1 MDTVIEVKNTIREF
15 LRKYDEIVNPIIRF
29 VCCLIIFLCIN
40 SLFGY
45 SDLVSKFSVVFLLA
59 VISALLPDGFL
70 VFVSGLVI
78 AMSCVACSM
87 ELGAAYLVVFVVMY
101 CVYIRFF
108 PEYSYAMFLTIFCCV
123 IHMPYIAPIVLI
135 VTAGMAGAIPGAFGM
150 ITYYFSLYVA
160 KMNDLIAHNTTGEK
174 VDVLSGFVSDFL
186 KNKEMLLGIV
196 IFVVVI
202 LAAGLIYRLSFNYSW
217 YVAIGAGVVL
227 SIITALFGGLVIKV
241 DAPVVKV
248 LIGSILGA
256 LIALLI
262 QFCKDIIDYSR
273 TEHVQYEDDDYYYY
287 VKAVPKVKTREALKS
302 EKLEIKRKEQEDA
315 EE

>member
-1 MDTVIEVKNTIREF
+1 
-15 LRKYDEIVNPIIRF
+15 
-29 VCCLIIFLCIN
+29 
-40 SLFGY
+40 
-45 SDLVSKFSVVFLLA
+45 
-59 VISALLPDGFL
+59 
-70 VFVSGLVI
+70 
-78 AMSCVACSM
+78 
-87 ELGAAYLVVFVVMY
+87 
-101 CVYIRFF
+101 
-108 PEYSYAMFLTIFCCV
+108 
-123 IHMPYIAPIVLI
+123 
-135 VTAGMAGAIPGAFGM
+135 M
-150 ITYYFSLYVA
+150 ILSH
-160 KMNDLIAHNTTGEK
+160 I
-174 VDVLSGFVSDFL
+174 DVLSGFVSDFL

-202 LAAGLIYRLSFNYSW
+202 LAAGLIYKLSFNYSW